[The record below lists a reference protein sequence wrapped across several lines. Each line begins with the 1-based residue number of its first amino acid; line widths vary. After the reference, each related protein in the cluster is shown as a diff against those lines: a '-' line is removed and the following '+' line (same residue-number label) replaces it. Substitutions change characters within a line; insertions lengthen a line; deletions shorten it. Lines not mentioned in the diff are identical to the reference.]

1 MAKKKTAE
9 QVVIHNFVAKHMH
22 EVNKSQVFVDRKKNA
37 KRGYNKHRQG
47 RYSME
52 DRPFFNGCLRSVR
65 WLGTTRWLF
74 RIGFNWRE
82 RGDRPVVTSLRI
94 LIWMP
99 GWRCRFIRN

>member
-52 DRPFFNGCLRSVR
+52 DR
-65 WLGTTRWLF
+65 LF
-74 RIGFNWRE
+74 
-82 RGDRPVVTSLRI
+82 
-94 LIWMP
+94 
-99 GWRCRFIRN
+99 